1 MLSKSPEWDI
11 RPSLHRQMAKIYNG
25 QIQYS
30 SVLIWCQILE
40 QAGDIGQDCRP
51 LFKQNVSPP
60 LMVEITRSHPQLILL
75 RGHQIGITKYTRN
88 WVLVKTPL
96 RRLQH
101 WTGHLKG
108 KPKKHYK
115 NSLTHSFHIFH
126 PGVSPSRISWSGY
139 KSSQRFLTDK
149 TYLGLKELV
158 KPILQTVL
166 SLIISLRI
174 DRLISGHFQKN

>member
-1 MLSKSPEWDI
+1 MLSNSPEWDI

-40 QAGDIGQDCRP
+40 QAGDISQGCRP

-75 RGHQIGITKYTRN
+75 RGNQIGITKYTRN

-96 RRLQH
+96 RRLQQ

-108 KPKKHYK
+108 KSKKHYK

-139 KSSQRFLTDK
+139 KSSQRFLTAK
-149 TYLGLKELV
+149 TYIGLKELV
-158 KPILQTVL
+158 KPANSTN
-166 SLIISLRI
+166 SLVINLFI
-174 DRLISGHFQKN
+174 KE